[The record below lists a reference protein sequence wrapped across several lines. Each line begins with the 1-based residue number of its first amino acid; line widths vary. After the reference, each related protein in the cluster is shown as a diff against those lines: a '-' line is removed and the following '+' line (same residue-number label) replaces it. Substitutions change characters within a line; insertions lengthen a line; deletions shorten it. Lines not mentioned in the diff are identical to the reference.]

1 MFFIRLRCKHEELA
15 LWRILS
21 IKQGTARKADYQ
33 SMPAIEPS
41 HYRQPTCKHA
51 NDDQNI
57 DKKMPKY
64 TAETRLLLLIKM
76 NGMNEINIDMLLANA
91 VFAYFQ
97 LMNYE
102 LSFILLFS
110 DSLDKL

>member
-1 MFFIRLRCKHEELA
+1 
-15 LWRILS
+15 
-21 IKQGTARKADYQ
+21 
-33 SMPAIEPS
+33 MPAIEPS

-57 DKKMPKY
+57 DKEKMPKY

>member
-1 MFFIRLRCKHEELA
+1 
-15 LWRILS
+15 
-21 IKQGTARKADYQ
+21 
-33 SMPAIEPS
+33 
-41 HYRQPTCKHA
+41 
-51 NDDQNI
+51 
-57 DKKMPKY
+57 
-64 TAETRLLLLIKM
+64 M